1 MERTRKY
8 FLLFAMFFALLAGA
22 GSVKASAAS
31 VNVVKT
37 ATAVSGGT
45 WVTKTSG
52 LKYKYEDGTYAKNI
66 WLNLDGGIYYFD
78 SKGIC
83 QTGWFTYNDKYYYA
97 DKTGK
102 IYVSKWKTTTNYKYY
117 LRANGTR
124 GTSQW
129 LKIKGTYYYFNAK
142 GRLVT
147 SSVFAVD
154 GKYYCVDGNGARV
167 TSSWVKKNGKTYYF
181 DEDGVR
187 VQSSFLTLNGK
198 TYYFTSSGTRVES
211 KLKKISGKYYY
222 FKSNGVLL
230 KSSWKTISGKT
241 YYFNSSGVRVENKWK
256 KISGNYYYFDSDGVL
271 LTSQWIGDYYVDE
284 NGVRLTDCVVD
295 GYTLDSTGKKV
306 VEEFTGKYIFVGDS
320 RIVGM
325 ASAVSDSNTIFIGK
339 VGMGLSWLKSTASG
353 TLATYLNSDPNAK
366 VIFAFGVND
375 LYNISSYITYYN
387 TLIAKYPD
395 TEFYMMAV
403 NPVNETTAKKYGYSV
418 TNSQIAAFNK
428 KLKAAFS
435 SIYVDTYT
443 YLNTNGFGTS
453 DGIHYTS
460 ATYKTIYNY
469 VISAIS

>member
-1 MERTRKY
+1 MEGMRKR
-8 FLLFAMFFALLAGA
+8 FLLFAMLFTLLIGA
-22 GSVKASAAS
+22 GSVKASAAT

-37 ATAVSGGT
+37 ATVVSGGE
-45 WVTKTSG
+45 WVTKTTG
-52 LKYKYEDGTYAKNI
+52 RKYKYEDGTYAKNI
-66 WLNLDGGIYYFD
+66 WLNIGGSIYYFD

-83 QTGWFTYNDKYYYA
+83 QTGWFTYNDNYYYA
-97 DKTGK
+97 SSTGK
-102 IYVSKWKTTTNYKYY
+102 LYVSKWKTTKNYKYY

-129 LKIKGTYYYFNAK
+129 LKIEGKYYYFNAK

-147 SSVFAVD
+147 SSIFAVN
-154 GKYYCVDGNGARV
+154 GKYYCVDGNGVRV
-167 TSSWVKKNGKTYYF
+167 TSSLVKKNGKTYYF
-181 DEDGVR
+181 GEDGVR
-187 VQSSFLTLNGK
+187 LKSSWLTLNGK
-198 TYYFTSSGTRVES
+198 TYYFNSSGVRVEGT
-211 KLKKISGKYYY
+211 LKKISGKYYY
-222 FKSNGVLL
+222 FKSNGALL

-241 YYFNSSGVRVENKWK
+241 YYFNSSGVRVQSKWK
-256 KISGNYYYFDSDGVL
+256 KISGNYYYFDSNGVM
-271 LTSQWIGDYYVDE
+271 LTSQWVGDYYVDE

-295 GYTLDSTGKKV
+295 GYKLDSTGKKG
-306 VEEFTGKYIFVGDS
+306 EYTGKYIFVGDS

-339 VGMGLSWLKSTASG
+339 VGMGLSWLKSTASN
-353 TLATYLNSDPNAK
+353 TLATYLNKDSTAK

-443 YLNTNGFGTS
+443 YLNSNGFGTS

-460 ATYKTIYNY
+460 ATYKKIYSY
-469 VISAIS
+469 VISAVS